1 MLFRVLLIIA
11 AAAPTSACDD
21 TQTGPSGATRVNAVV
36 RDSLGSSPA
45 VTGTL
50 AGNFQAAVETGGRWT
65 DLGSSNG
72 ITVTLQSAS
81 ASTTVHG
88 DQSITPGSYGRVR
101 LLLQGVT
108 ARIARGSV
116 VGGTTLSDDATI
128 SLGGSDARAEL
139 IVDVAT
145 FQVEAD
151 ASIRRVVE
159 FDVRSPVWL
168 TSSALQAGRV
178 EDAALQAAVMA
189 STRTEA
195 R

>member
-1 MLFRVLLIIA
+1 MPLRAIVIVVIA
-11 AAAPTSACDD
+11 SLSGACDSP
-21 TQTGPSGATRVNAVV
+21 TGPSGDTRVNAFV
-36 RDSLGSSPA
+36 RDSPGSQP

-50 AGNFQAAVETGGRWT
+50 AGNFQAAIEGNGWAN
-65 DLGSSNG
+65 LGSLNG

-88 DQSITPGSYGRVR
+88 DQSVAPGSYTRVR
-101 LLLQGVT
+101 LILQGVT
-108 ARIARGSV
+108 ARVARGSV
-116 VGGTTLSDDATI
+116 IGGSALANDATI
-128 SLGGSDARAEL
+128 TLGGSDGRAEL

-159 FDVRSPVWL
+159 FDMRSPLWL
-168 TSSALQAGRV
+168 TASAVQAGRV
-178 EDAALQAAVMA
+178 EDAALQAAITA
-189 STRTEA
+189 TTRSET